1 MGVED
6 WSWTKNLLDVS
17 KYMLNMM
24 YIINM
29 YLQKLT
35 YILIVLNVWEL
46 VEMLSLGLKKKT
58 EKVVFIKKPIILCFC
73 YGKPEVSILSIGPK
87 K

>member
-1 MGVED
+1 
-6 WSWTKNLLDVS
+6 
-17 KYMLNMM
+17 MLNMM

-46 VEMLSLGLKKKT
+46 VEMLSLGLKKNWQGFQKANNSLFLLWKARNKHIIHRSK
-58 EKVVFIKKPIILCFC
+58 KVSKH
-73 YGKPEVSILSIGPK
+73 
-87 K
+87 